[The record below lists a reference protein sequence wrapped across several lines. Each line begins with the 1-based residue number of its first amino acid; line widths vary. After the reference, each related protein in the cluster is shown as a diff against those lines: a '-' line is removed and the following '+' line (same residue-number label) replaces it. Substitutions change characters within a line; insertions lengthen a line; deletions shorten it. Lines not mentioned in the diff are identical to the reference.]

1 MFTYEQKQLDTLPD
15 TTENHQIWCLWSVK
29 MKVFG
34 AVFPTSHAPCPQR
47 VVTSIDGLQ
56 QISQTLIQED
66 IGEQSLNDDQID
78 LF

>member
-1 MFTYEQKQLDTLPD
+1 
-15 TTENHQIWCLWSVK
+15 

-34 AVFPTSHAPCPQR
+34 AVFSTSHAPCPQR
-47 VVTSIDGLQ
+47 VVTSIDGPQ